1 MSEAGKKGLGRRKA
15 CDLCFKKKIKCDAR
29 EPDCSHCILYNKKCV
44 WTADIY
50 EKHLAPRRRV
60 VADRHRQLETR
71 VAELEGQLRQL
82 AAAPLVLTPSEP
94 HPGDPSDLNSAEVEL
109 VPTLVASAVKLCQ
122 WLGLHRKLAAD
133 QLDHSES
140 KERERVFWITY
151 VLDRDTS
158 LRTRG
163 PCLIQNHDLDMEM
176 PGFEDT
182 EDTVGILIGSDGRS
196 WFNFFRCRVHLAR
209 IQGLVYDWVFSLSAE
224 RLSATEKHENMN
236 RIANMLRN
244 WRNAIPEEY
253 KVDRL
258 QTMDSRVAQPLASLY
273 LTECFTLFKARAHTA
288 FSNDPDSIKILAYC
302 CSRWASGYGH
312 LSGQHE
318 IEAES
323 IVLPDWQNLVASAR
337 VCGKLFR
344 GTQDMDPQAA
354 FLYRNRCAYIS
365 AMVILIANKISISRH
380 GLYDEVGPDEDFIQ
394 DSLKFLGTMGD
405 KDVDDPFRRMHTA
418 ASELN
423 SRASLAARTDA
434 LQLATFNDPSLQM
447 NQWYFQDDILA
458 LKEFQFQSETVEE
471 P

>member
-1 MSEAGKKGLGRRKA
+1 MTLPSLQESLPIVEHYFSTCNHFVPIFDERKFKLMLHDCYSMQGNSDKAGWAAINVVLALSLQQRFQYGDISRNERTMMTRCLINTRSVITDLVTRK
-15 CDLCFKKKIKCDAR
+15 D
-29 EPDCSHCILYNKKCV
+29 
-44 WTADIY
+44 
-50 EKHLAPRRRV
+50 
-60 VADRHRQLETR
+60 
-71 VAELEGQLRQL
+71 
-82 AAAPLVLTPSEP
+82 
-94 HPGDPSDLNSAEVEL
+94 DLNGIQVLLGLAVFLTGTPEVEL

-122 WLGLHRKLAAD
+122 WLGLHRKLGAD
-133 QLDHSES
+133 QLDHSEA

-182 EDTVGILIGSDGRS
+182 ADTVGILIGSDGRS

-224 RLSATEKHENMN
+224 RLSASEKYENMN

-253 KVDRL
+253 RVDRL

-273 LTECFTLFKARAHTA
+273 LTECFTLFKTRAHTA
-288 FSNDPDSIKILAYC
+288 FSNDPDSMNILAYC

-312 LSGQHE
+312 LSGHHE

-323 IVLPDWQNLVASAR
+323 LVLPDWQNLVASAR

-354 FLYRNRCAYIS
+354 FL
-365 AMVILIANKISISRH
+365 
-380 GLYDEVGPDEDFIQ
+380 
-394 DSLKFLGTMGD
+394 
-405 KDVDDPFRRMHTA
+405 
-418 ASELN
+418 
-423 SRASLAARTDA
+423 
-434 LQLATFNDPSLQM
+434 
-447 NQWYFQDDILA
+447 
-458 LKEFQFQSETVEE
+458 
-471 P
+471 